1 MLMLRSGA
9 LRLSI
14 ALYAISTSFR
24 STRLHG
30 VYSMTDL
37 YPHFSY
43 LLDKTAEQR
52 AVYLSQQN
60 LNDEELAMLTR
71 LLSNCERMTG
81 DTQWLAQLQMQ
92 VSEHDH
98 SDLTQLSGKQIGP
111 YCLQYLLGKGG
122 MGAVYLAH
130 RTDGLFE
137 QRVAFKFLY
146 PSVAT
151 MAGESLLQEAQ
162 LLAKM
167 SHPAITQVLDAG
179 STTDGL
185 HYIMM
190 EYVQGQPLDKFL
202 QTTALNLTE
211 KVQLFLQ
218 LVDAICATHGLN
230 IVHGD
235 LKPANILV
243 TQTHQIKL
251 LDFGVAKQVLQ
262 EQTGLTRV
270 YLHAMSLPYAAPEQL
285 DAAPVSAASDQYA
298 LGALF
303 YQCLTGQP
311 AFTSASMT
319 FAETLSLKKQRLP
332 PVWPLLTKRSERWQ
346 VRLQLEHVVQKAL
359 AVKPQDRYASVLE
372 FRSQLQSYLQQRPL
386 QHQQQ
391 WYWRSGKWLQRNPIM
406 ATLGAV
412 LFFGFGLLAIQNQ
425 QIRLERNNAE
435 QVVSHLAK
443 LFQATDPKA
452 RQQPEVPATELLQFG
467 EVEITNNP
475 NLSTELRWQL
485 LQVIAE
491 SYFNIGD
498 YARAEQLT
506 RTLFNQQISAGQV
519 QASTLRFYCTI
530 SEYFK
535 APFSPSLVELNAISD
550 YFTDLS
556 ERELLTPEHASAW
569 LSLLTSLNANAE
581 LLKGYDHIA
590 PYLPKLV
597 ALYPDNRW
605 KMAALLQAETRW
617 QERTEQLE
625 TGHIDEA
632 KWLEFNKKDLETLE
646 QSIATTDPLHP
657 NYVDL
662 IAIALNLARI
672 VEISRE
678 RPELPPQ
685 LYQQLEHSIRVRQQ
699 TLGLSQGSV
708 TQALDAAILSAE
720 YLDDWALMERNIDR
734 LARHID
740 LMDPSAQNYSGLLRQ
755 KAALYLRQG
764 RRQDLVA
771 LNAQLTVEFTQQP
784 QRLASYSFF
793 HLMTLADGLTAFEEK
808 QALAT
813 LLPWLGKSLQMTA
826 LDDARQQFYQQQI
839 AGRHAW
845 VLGKP
850 AFVKPQ
856 TDDIGWSTELF
867 IEMALLN
874 GHDAS
879 VKPQLNQ
886 ALANV
891 ESQLKRCPPTYCA
904 NTLLITVLPLKLA
917 QLELAENNLAA
928 ARPLLQ
934 LVEDYAVKS
943 NNSQSNSW
951 LQQVRFLKQQHGM
964 D

>member
-1 MLMLRSGA
+1 
-9 LRLSI
+9 
-14 ALYAISTSFR
+14 
-24 STRLHG
+24 
-30 VYSMTDL
+30 MTDL

-43 LLDKTAEQR
+43 LLDKSAEQR
-52 AVYLSQQN
+52 ALYLSTQN
-60 LNDEELAMLTR
+60 ISDEDREMLER

-81 DTQWLAQLQMQ
+81 DTQWLEQMQ
-92 VSEHDH
+92 KQVSHHDN
-98 SDLTQLSGKQIGP
+98 SDLAQLSGTQLGP
-111 YCLQYLLGKGG
+111 YRLQQLLGQGG
-122 MGAVYLAH
+122 MGAVYLAQ

-151 MAGESLLQEAQ
+151 VAGESLRHEAQ
-162 LLAKM
+162 LLAKI

-179 STTDGL
+179 STADGL
-185 HYIMM
+185 QYIMM
-190 EYVQGQPLDKFL
+190 EYVEGKPFDKFL

-211 KVQLFLQ
+211 KLQLFLQ
-218 LVDAICATHGLN
+218 LVDAICATHALN

-243 TQTHQIKL
+243 TKSKQIKL
-251 LDFGVAKQVLQ
+251 LDFGIAKQVLQ
-262 EQTGLTRV
+262 EQTALTRL

-285 DAAPVSAASDQYA
+285 DAAPVSTASDQYA
-298 LGALF
+298 LGALL

-311 AFTSASMT
+311 AFASAATS
-319 FAETLSLKKQRLP
+319 FAQTLSLKKQAMP
-332 PVWPLLTKRSERWQ
+332 PIWPLLTNNAERWQ
-346 VRLQLEHVVQKAL
+346 VRLQLEAVLQKAL
-359 AVKPQDRYASVLE
+359 AIKPQDRYVSVFELRE
-372 FRSQLQSYLQQRPL
+372 QLTNYLQQRPL
-386 QHQQQ
+386 QHQPQ
-391 WYWRSGKWLQRNPIM
+391 WYWRTAKWLQRNPIL
-406 ATLGAV
+406 ATLVAV
-412 LFFGFGLLAIQNQ
+412 LFCGFGLVATQNQ

-435 QVVSHLAK
+435 QVATHLAK
-443 LFQATDPKA
+443 LFQATDPKT
-452 RQQPEVPATELLQFG
+452 QQKPEVPATELLQFG
-467 EVEITNNP
+467 EVEIVNNQ

-506 RTLFNQQISAGQV
+506 RTLFNQQIIAGQV
-519 QASTLRFYCTI
+519 QADTLRFYCTI

-535 APFSPSLVELNAISD
+535 APFSPSLVELDAISD

-556 ERELLTPEHASAW
+556 ETELLTPEHASAW

-581 LLKGYDHIA
+581 LLKGYAQLA
-590 PYLPKLV
+590 PFLPKLV

-625 TGHIDEA
+625 AGRIDEA
-632 KWLEFNKKDLETLE
+632 QWLDLNKKDLRALE
-646 QSIATTDPLHP
+646 QSIAITDPLHP

-662 IAIALNLARI
+662 IAIALNLSRI
-672 VEISRE
+672 VDIHRE
-678 RPELPPQ
+678 RPELQKQ
-685 LYQQLEHSIRVRQQ
+685 LYQQLEQSIRVRQQ

-720 YLDDWALMERNIDR
+720 YLDDWSLMENNINR
-734 LARHID
+734 MERHISN
-740 LMDPSAQNYSGLLRQ
+740 MQKSEQNYSALLRQ

-764 RRQDLVA
+764 RRQDLIA
-771 LNAQLTVEFTQQP
+771 LTLQLTDEFTQQP
-784 QRLASYSFF
+784 QRLAKYSFF

-813 LLPWLGKSLQMTA
+813 LLPWIDKSLQITA
-826 LDDARQQFYQQQI
+826 LDDARQTFYQQQI
-839 AGRHAW
+839 AGRQAW
-845 VLGKP
+845 ILGKP
-850 AFVKPQ
+850 AVVEPQ
-856 TDDIGWSTELF
+856 TDNPDGSAELF

-874 GHDAS
+874 GQDARA
-879 VKPQLNQ
+879 KQQLNQ

-891 ESQLKRCPPTYCA
+891 ELRLKLCPPTYCA
-904 NTLLITVLPLKLA
+904 NNMLITVLPLKLA
-917 QLELAENNLAA
+917 QIELAEKNIAA
-928 ARPLLQ
+928 ARPMLR

-943 NNSQSNSW
+943 NNSQSNIW
-951 LQQVRFLKQQHGM
+951 LQQVRALKQQHGI